1 MLLGFFIRGTLW
13 ALEFFFERCGDY
25 THAAGVNFEI
35 VPQTPVGTNA
45 TIAYGSTKYFKTY
58 IYF

>member
-1 MLLGFFIRGTLW
+1 MLLGIFVRGTLW

-25 THAAGVNFEI
+25 TRAAGVNFENR
-35 VPQTPVGTNA
+35 PSDPVGTNA
-45 TIAYGSTKYFKTY
+45 TIAYGSMKYFKTY